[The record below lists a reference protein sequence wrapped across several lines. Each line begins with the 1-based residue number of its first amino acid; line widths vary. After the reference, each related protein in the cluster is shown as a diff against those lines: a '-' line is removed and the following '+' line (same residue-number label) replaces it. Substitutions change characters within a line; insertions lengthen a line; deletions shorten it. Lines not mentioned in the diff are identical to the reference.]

1 MWNLRPNRNETCV
14 LFFIKATTKQL
25 VNLNESALAIPQ
37 WGGRRYLMGAVFT
50 PSQDDFPSFGGQ
62 GSPY

>member
-1 MWNLRPNRNETCV
+1 MRHA

-37 WGGRRYLMGAVFT
+37 WGGRR
-50 PSQDDFPSFGGQ
+50 
-62 GSPY
+62 